1 MTPRGFAITIAVVF
15 VGCVLACIG
24 NYAATGIERLSSLET
39 TSLLTRIAT
48 GLVFIG
54 LAVGLGIGIV
64 RGSVVERWTTVLA
77 AGALAAGIFR
87 NSGERPAAG
96 IVVLVAA
103 YCAAEEQ
110 KTIPKEVQQYLE
122 FFVGEWTSMEVLKL
136 RSTAS
141 V

>member
-96 IVVLVAA
+96 IVVLGAA
-103 YCAAEEQ
+103 FALCALALLTPFAGRHFARKHPTENEG
-110 KTIPKEVQQYLE
+110 TD
-122 FFVGEWTSMEVLKL
+122 
-136 RSTAS
+136 
-141 V
+141 

>member
-1 MTPRGFAITIAVVF
+1 MTPRGFIITIAVVF
-15 VGCVLACIG
+15 VGGVLACIG
-24 NYAATGIERLSSLET
+24 IYAAAGIERLSSLET

-96 IVVLVAA
+96 IVVLGAA
-103 YCAAEEQ
+103 FALCALALLTPFAGRHFARKHPTENEG
-110 KTIPKEVQQYLE
+110 TD
-122 FFVGEWTSMEVLKL
+122 
-136 RSTAS
+136 
-141 V
+141 